1 MCALWRHGAE
11 TSLLQVQRR
20 ASSKR
25 DACINTRSSLF
36 LPWTQPPA
44 ILKWFCGQE
53 RRTAKRSAF
62 HILCAAMLRARRAR
76 SLSMTL
82 QRHSATR
89 QAQLAVA
96 LWSAALRRRPA
107 PDVHAHAHRGAVG
120 LAESPAAAG
129 ELPAELLT
137 PSPAPPAVL
146 CLRSPGVLQAA
157 SPSLALLP
165 TEVSPLPPSQPHFL
179 PYLPPSSPS
188 YFSLPPSISP
198 SYSLPR

>member
-1 MCALWRHGAE
+1 MHAVCALWRHGAH
-11 TSLLQVQRR
+11 SYLLQVQRR

-25 DACINTRSSLF
+25 DACINTRSSLY

-53 RRTAKRSAF
+53 RRIVKRSAF
-62 HILCAAMLRARRAR
+62 HVLCAAMLRARRAR
-76 SLSMTL
+76 CLSMTL
-82 QRHSATR
+82 QRHTAAR

-96 LWSAALRRRPA
+96 LWSAALRRHPA
-107 PDVHAHAHRGAVG
+107 PIAHAHAQRGAGG

-129 ELPAELLT
+129 EPPAELST

-157 SPSLALLP
+157 SPRLALLP
-165 TEVSPLPPSQPHFL
+165 TEVCACAV
-179 PYLPPSSPS
+179 
-188 YFSLPPSISP
+188 
-198 SYSLPR
+198 PRE